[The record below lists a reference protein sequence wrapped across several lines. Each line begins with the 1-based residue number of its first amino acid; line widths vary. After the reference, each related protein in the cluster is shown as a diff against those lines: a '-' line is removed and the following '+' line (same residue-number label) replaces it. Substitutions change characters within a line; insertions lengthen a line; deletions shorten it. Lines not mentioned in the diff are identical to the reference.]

1 MPWDLLEDFFINIL
15 TELSTFEALNGFF
28 RQTSGVSMGGKL
40 SPSFA
45 NIFCYLF
52 EQEIIENEM
61 QSGTILAY
69 YRYVD
74 DILVIFK
81 KINKDRL

>member
-1 MPWDLLEDFFINIL
+1 MKIYDTVPQDR
-15 TELSTFEALNGFF
+15 TAGFF

-45 NIFCYLF
+45 NSFCNLF